1 MFTWSKMYTLFI
13 FVSLSIFLS
22 VILTSK
28 AFRVTS
34 NVVFRR
40 TGAGGECVIDP
51 DDDGQWPGHNPPII
65 IDEVIFILIQN
76 CYYNLGIH
84 LDWQLH
90 SARQEQSEVHHR
102 GQSSVSPGLS
112 WHQFHLRLR
121 RHEDCEMCLRR
132 LRGWL
137 RPGGYTGRHGLYQ
150 TASVYNG
157 GGGNLW
163 SGLLICPH

>member
-65 IDEVIFILIQN
+65 IDEVIFIFIPN
-76 CYYNLGIH
+76 CYYNLSIH

-90 SARQEQSEVHHR
+90 SAR
-102 GQSSVSPGLS
+102 
-112 WHQFHLRLR
+112 
-121 RHEDCEMCLRR
+121 
-132 LRGWL
+132 
-137 RPGGYTGRHGLYQ
+137 
-150 TASVYNG
+150 
-157 GGGNLW
+157 
-163 SGLLICPH
+163 